1 MGVSPGFHHRNP
13 RGSPVPLRRSSL
25 PSGRRSQGLLR
36 GHARQEL
43 PNFPQQFCSAEAWWY
58 PNRKIQKAHDF
69 KGFKGMFN
77 DLWWFLCFCPGF
89 KGKHLVV
96 SYNALWYI
104 YILVLWLQE
113 QVSWFGFTLSWRF
126 TRNAE
131 VSHDDFVRVFAQVSK
146 IYPDIYVSLPQS
158 FHDASFVS
166 IKQMRIPIGSM
177 YGIYANIGGIL
188 KVNVTI
194 YGIHGSYG
202 IWHSSINDGWVLYS
216 DRRWLMMVFEMI
228 GDENTTGN
236 PHKVRLPSSVCW
248 SNR

>member
-1 MGVSPGFHHRNP
+1 MWILKKKTSPAQRSCLDRGKTAAKVQNMGVSPGFHHRNP

-104 YILVLWLQE
+104 YIYWFYDYKSKFLDSDLPYREDSQGMRRYHMMISCGFLHRFPRSIPISMLVCPR
-113 QVSWFGFTLSWRF
+113 VSMM
-126 TRNAE
+126 
-131 VSHDDFVRVFAQVSK
+131 Q
-146 IYPDIYVSLPQS
+146 
-158 FHDASFVS
+158 ASF
-166 IKQMRIPIGSM
+166 
-177 YGIYANIGGIL
+177 
-188 KVNVTI
+188 
-194 YGIHGSYG
+194 
-202 IWHSSINDGWVLYS
+202 
-216 DRRWLMMVFEMI
+216 
-228 GDENTTGN
+228 
-236 PHKVRLPSSVCW
+236 PSNKW
-248 SNR
+248 EYP